1 MNAKAIYFDLDQ
13 TLADLAG
20 VPQWL
25 EKLRAEDASPYAD
38 ASPLVD
44 MVRLAAI
51 IAKLRSAGV
60 TVGVISWG
68 AMDGTTEYTREVKRV
83 KREWCKR
90 YGLAFDEFHV
100 VKFGTPKHW
109 VAKCKRSI
117 LVDDNSDVRQTW
129 TLGATVDAS
138 DSSRM
143 MEQLENI
150 LQKVAA

>member
-1 MNAKAIYFDLDQ
+1 MQALYFDMDGTIANLYNVE
-13 TLADLAG
+13 G
-20 VPQWL
+20 W
-25 EKLRAEDASPYAD
+25 ESKLRAEDPSPYAD
-38 ASPLVD
+38 ATPLVD

-68 AMDGTTEYTREVKRV
+68 AMNGTTEYTREVKRV
-83 KREWCKR
+83 KMAWCKR

-100 VKFGTPKHW
+100 VKYGTPKHR

-117 LVDDNSDVRQTW
+117 LVDDNSEVRQTRK
-129 TLGATVDAS
+129 LGATVDAS

-143 MEQLENI
+143 MEQLGKI

>member
-1 MNAKAIYFDLDQ
+1 MQAVYFDLDG
-13 TLADLAG
+13 TIANLYNVEG
-20 VPQWL
+20 W
-25 EKLRAEDASPYAD
+25 ESKLHAEDLSPYAD

-68 AMDGTTEYTREVKRV
+68 AMGGTVEYTREVKRV

-90 YGLAFDEFHV
+90 WGLAFDEFHV
-100 VKFGTPKHW
+100 VKYGTPKHW

-117 LVDDNSDVRQTW
+117 LVDDNSEVRQAW
-129 TLGATVDAS
+129 TLGATINAS
-138 DSSRM
+138 NSSRM

>member
-1 MNAKAIYFDLDQ
+1 MQAIYFDMDGTIANLYNVE
-13 TLADLAG
+13 G
-20 VPQWL
+20 W
-25 EKLRAEDASPYAD
+25 EGKLRAEDSSPYAD

-44 MVRLAAI
+44 MVRLATI

-68 AMDGTTEYTREVKRV
+68 AMGGTVEYTREVKRV

-90 YGLAFDEFHV
+90 YGLTFDEFHV
-100 VKFGTPKHW
+100 VKYNTPKHW

-117 LVDDNSDVRQTW
+117 LVDDNSEVRQAW

-138 DSSRM
+138 DSFRM

>member
-1 MNAKAIYFDLDQ
+1 MQAIYFDLDG
-13 TLADLAG
+13 TIANLYNVEG
-20 VPQWL
+20 W
-25 EKLRAEDASPYAD
+25 ESKLRAEDPSPYAD

-44 MVRLAAI
+44 MVRLATI

-68 AMDGTTEYTREVKRV
+68 AMHGTTKYTREVKRV

-90 YGLAFDEFHV
+90 YGLVFDEFHV
-100 VKFGTPKHW
+100 VKYNTPKHW

-117 LVDDNSDVRQTW
+117 LVDDNSEVRQTW

>member
-1 MNAKAIYFDLDQ
+1 MQALYFDLDG
-13 TLADLAG
+13 TIANLYNVEG
-20 VPQWL
+20 W
-25 EKLRAEDASPYAD
+25 ESKLRAEDPSPYAD

-44 MVRLAAI
+44 MVRLAGI

-68 AMDGTTEYTREVKRV
+68 AMEGTTEYTRRVKRV
-83 KREWCKR
+83 KRECCKR

-143 MEQLENI
+143 MEQLEMI

>member
-1 MNAKAIYFDLDQ
+1 MKAVYFDLDQ
-13 TLADLAG
+13 TIVDLAG
-20 VPQWL
+20 VPNWL
-25 EKLRAEDASPYAD
+25 GKLRAEDASPYAD
-38 ASPLVD
+38 AAPMVD

-68 AMDGTTEYTREVKRV
+68 AMGGTVEYTREVKRV

-90 YGLAFDEFHV
+90 YGLTFDEFHV
-100 VKFGTPKHW
+100 VKYNTPKHW

-117 LVDDNSDVRQTW
+117 LVDDNSEVRQAW

-138 DSSRM
+138 DSFRM

>member
-1 MNAKAIYFDLDQ
+1 MKAVYFDLDQ
-13 TLADLAG
+13 TIVDLAG
-20 VPQWL
+20 VPNWL
-25 EKLRAEDASPYAD
+25 GKLRAEDASPYAD
-38 ASPLVD
+38 AAPMVD

-68 AMDGTTEYTREVKRV
+68 AMGGTVEYTREVKRV
-83 KREWCKR
+83 KMAWCK
-90 YGLAFDEFHV
+90 YWGLEFDEFHV
-100 VKFGTPKHW
+100 IKYGTPKHR

-117 LVDDNSDVRQTW
+117 LVDDNSEVRQAW
-129 TLGATVDAS
+129 TLGATIDAS
-138 DSSRM
+138 DSFRM

>member
-1 MNAKAIYFDLDQ
+1 MQAIYFDLDQ

-25 EKLRAEDASPYAD
+25 EKLRAEDSSPYAD

-44 MVRLAAI
+44 MVRLAGI

-68 AMDGTTEYTREVKRV
+68 AMGGTTEYTRRVKRV
-83 KREWCKR
+83 KMAWCK
-90 YGLAFDEFHV
+90 YWGLTVDEFHV
-100 VKFGTPKHW
+100 VKYGTPKRW

-138 DSSRM
+138 DSTRM
-143 MEQLENI
+143 MEQLERI